1 VPATAFK
8 PSNGVCTGP
17 TPPLVGVPRGG
28 RGPSTS
34 TQQDA
39 NRRARVHTPRVPAT
53 MQRPGAL
60 AAAGALRRPYVG
72 TGSNIKKRLGPPQA
86 GRPVRAAHHRNVA
99 PPGPPLAALNRA
111 NRTPRAV
118 SLHRR
123 CKTRQD
129 TWRIKRTRKGQRLT
143 GKAPSKTMGA
153 KTEGTRDVDGCDDA
167 GKGREGSQGKGLS
180 LELRLP
186 LSIPPK
192 ELGSLDY
199 VLSLGHLRCPR
210 TCMRS
215 SPHGAAP

>member
-1 VPATAFK
+1 
-8 PSNGVCTGP
+8 
-17 TPPLVGVPRGG
+17 
-28 RGPSTS
+28 
-34 TQQDA
+34 
-39 NRRARVHTPRVPAT
+39 
-53 MQRPGAL
+53 M
-60 AAAGALRRPYVG
+60 
-72 TGSNIKKRLGPPQA
+72 
-86 GRPVRAAHHRNVA
+86 
-99 PPGPPLAALNRA
+99 
-111 NRTPRAV
+111 
-118 SLHRR
+118 
-123 CKTRQD
+123 
-129 TWRIKRTRKGQRLT
+129 T

-215 SPHGAAP
+215 SPHGTAPEGAKNKGRRAFAAKTRHQMAQKRR